1 MIPVLA
7 PLRSCSSL
15 ITAMLGQ
22 HPELALLAL
31 QLIAEDKQTPPKAIT
46 FVDTSPAN
54 AQQPCQ
60 TFT

>member
-1 MIPVLA
+1 
-7 PLRSCSSL
+7 
-15 ITAMLGQ
+15 MLGQ

-31 QLIAEDKQTPPKAIT
+31 QVIAEDKQTPPKAIT

-54 AQQPCQ
+54 AHQPCQ